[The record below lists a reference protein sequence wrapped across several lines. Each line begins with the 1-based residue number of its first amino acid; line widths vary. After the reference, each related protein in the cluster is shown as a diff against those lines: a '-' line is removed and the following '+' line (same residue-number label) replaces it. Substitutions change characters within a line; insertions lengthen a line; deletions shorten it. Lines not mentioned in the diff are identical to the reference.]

1 MLQVCQ
7 LHGYV
12 ELQRGGAVQ
21 VWNDADAPRLVFI
34 VDAWHPELQTQQ
46 QRLDALEPT
55 GKRRYLDLLRR
66 EEMGLGPPA
75 EEDLV
80 AERRTRVV
88 F

>member
-1 MLQVCQ
+1 MTLRRCT
-7 LHGYV
+7 
-12 ELQRGGAVQ
+12 RQ
-21 VWNDADAPRLVFI
+21 VWNDAGAPRLVFI

-80 AERRTRVV
+80 AERRTRTV